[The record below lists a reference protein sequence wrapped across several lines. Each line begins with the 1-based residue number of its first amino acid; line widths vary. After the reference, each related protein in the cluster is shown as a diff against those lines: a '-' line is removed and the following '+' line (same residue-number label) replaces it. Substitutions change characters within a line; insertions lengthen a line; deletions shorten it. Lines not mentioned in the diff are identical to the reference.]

1 MPVKPTSLGSCALK
15 MTAPTKNAVT
25 QPFRRLFLFH
35 SIFYAALAF
44 QPAASWA
51 ADEDF
56 LTALQAAQR
65 QDRDSLMQSENSMQG
80 SPLAIYPAY
89 WQLNLKLAEQPAEA
103 IVAFA
108 KRFPQAAMTE
118 KLIADYAEAQA
129 RVGRYEAV
137 RLVAPYVTNPDFSE
151 QCAVA
156 QAQVAGGDELVLSTM
171 RDLVWLKTE
180 KVPDLCQTVAAQ
192 LLKSPLVNSAN
203 KQQRLWTLLRAGQ
216 LVNASQVALDLGLN
230 LSPEQMGQVTKN
242 PDAQMLLPVQTAEE
256 QALFLLA
263 LEQITERSSTEAY
276 SLLQARRAV
285 LPADV
290 QRYAYRILAM
300 STTGKRVVSDG
311 YDLRTVEWFD
321 ASVGYPFS
329 DEEAESYARHAVRMG
344 AWESVLRALDSMTFD
359 TQQKREWQYW
369 FARASEQ
376 RSDQKAKDIAKVFY
390 QSLASETD
398 YYGLL
403 SRDRLGVKTVSL
415 GASYQPSADDRKR
428 MEQDIHFQRAFAL
441 RSIGAD
447 ASWSTREWNWAVRQA
462 YLKNDDG
469 MILAAAERADRI
481 EWYDRAIY
489 ATERTAKL
497 FSPQL
502 RFPTPYRDQVL
513 SYSAKVSLDP
523 AWAYGLMRQESRFV
537 INARSHVGAGGL
549 MQIMPNTAR
558 WVAGRLG
565 ETYSA
570 SNANQMDTNIRYGTF
585 YLSYILGQ
593 LGNQP
598 VLATAGYNAG
608 PTRAKRWQPIN
619 QSLPADQYAEAIPFV
634 ETRDYVKNVM
644 TNAVHYGVLLGQGAQ
659 SIGTRMGAIPVQGS
673 NAIVG
678 P

>member
-1 MPVKPTSLGSCALK
+1 MVKMLTFALLALQPT
-15 MTAPTKNAVT
+15 
-25 QPFRRLFLFH
+25 
-35 SIFYAALAF
+35 
-44 QPAASWA
+44 ASWA

-56 LTALQAAQR
+56 LGALQAAQR
-65 QDRDSLMQSENSMQG
+65 QDRDSLLQYESILQDSA
-80 SPLAIYPAY
+80 LAIYPVY
-89 WQLNLKLAEQPAEA
+89 WQLNLKLAEQSPDS
-103 IVAFA
+103 ILAFA

-118 KLIADYAEAQA
+118 KLVADYAEAQA
-129 RVGRYEAV
+129 RLGRYDAV
-137 RLVAPYVTNPDFSE
+137 RQVAGQVTNPDFSE

-156 QAQVAGGDELVLSTM
+156 QAQVAGGDQLALSTM

-180 KVPDLCQTVAAQ
+180 KLPELCQTVATQ
-192 LLKSPLVNSAN
+192 LLNSPLVNAAN

-216 LVNASQVALDLGLN
+216 PLNAAQVALHLGLN
-230 LSPEQMGQVTKN
+230 LSPEQLGQVAKN
-242 PDAQMLLPVQTAEE
+242 PDAQMMLPVQSAEE
-256 QALFLLA
+256 HALFLFALA
-263 LEQITERSSTEAY
+263 QVAERSSTEAHA
-276 SLLQARRAV
+276 LLQARSSV
-285 LPADV
+285 LPVEV
-290 QRYAYRILAM
+290 QRYGYRILAM

-311 YDLRTVEWFD
+311 YDLRTVDWFD

-376 RSDQKAKDIAKVFY
+376 RNDPKAKDVAKVFY

-403 SRDRLGVKTVSL
+403 SRDRLGVKTQSL
-415 GASYQPSADDRKR
+415 GASYQPTAEDRR
-428 MEQDIHFQRAFAL
+428 RLEQDIHFKRAFAL
-441 RSIGAD
+441 RNIGAD

-481 EWYDRAIY
+481 GWYDRAIY

-497 FSPQL
+497 FSPAL
-502 RFPTPYRDQVL
+502 RFPTPYREQVL
-513 SYSAKVSLDP
+513 SYSGQVSLDP

-537 INARSHVGAGGL
+537 TNARSHVGASGL

-558 WVAGRLG
+558 WIAGRLG

-570 SNANQMDTNIRYGTF
+570 STANQLDTNIRYGTF
-585 YLSYILGQ
+585 YLSHILGQ
-593 LGNQP
+593 LSNQP

-619 QSLPADQYAEAIPFV
+619 QALAADQYTEAIPFL

-644 TNAVHYGVLLGQGAQ
+644 TNAIHYGLLLGQGAQ
-659 SIGTRMGAIPVQGS
+659 SISTRMGTIPVQGS
-673 NAIVG
+673 QSIVG